1 MKKIIY
7 CLLVICI
14 TASFFPI
21 QANAAIN
28 ERTTSLPATKPP
40 EPVTGMEVNALLK
53 RVDVTNPLDKSTL
66 RSNEKKNA
74 QIEVREGRHRHRD
87 GGGGVVYVSV
97 GAVVLVIL
105 LVVILL

>member
-7 CLLVICI
+7 CLLLICI
-14 TASFFPI
+14 TVSFFPI
-21 QANAAIN
+21 QSNAAIN
-28 ERTTSLPATKPP
+28 EKTTSLPATKPP
-40 EPVTGMEVNALLK
+40 EPVEGMEVKALVK

-74 QIEVREGRHRHRD
+74 QIEVREGRHHRH
-87 GGGGVVYVSV
+87 GGGVVYVSV
-97 GAVVLVIL
+97 GSVVLVIL

>member
-14 TASFFPI
+14 TASFFPV
-21 QANAAIN
+21 QTSAAVN
-28 ERTTSLPATKPP
+28 ENTSLPATKPP
-40 EPVTGMEVNALLK
+40 EPVAGMEVKALLK
-53 RVDVTNPLDKSTL
+53 RVEVTNALDKSTL

-74 QIEVREGRHRHRD
+74 QIEVREGRHHHRD

>member
-21 QANAAIN
+21 QSNAAVN
-28 ERTTSLPATKPP
+28 EKTSSLPATKPP
-40 EPVTGMEVNALLK
+40 EPVAGMEVKALLK

-74 QIEVREGRHRHRD
+74 QIEVREGRHHRD
-87 GGGGVVYVSV
+87 GRGGVVYVSV